1 MNVTPTRIAITG
13 ACGQIAY
20 SLIFRIASG
29 ALFDGPL
36 ILQLGDI
43 PGMEEKLEG
52 IAMELMDCDFPLLQ
66 DVVIS
71 TDLRKVFQ
79 DVDVALL
86 VGAKPRSKGM
96 ERKDL
101 LAENGKIF
109 VKQGKLLNEVAS
121 RDVLVYVVGNPANT
135 NALVAMH
142 NAPDL
147 PRKNFHALMRLDHN
161 RARAM
166 LAQKAKVPSLLVK
179 QMVIWGNHS
188 NTQVPDFTHVLI
200 DGKKAVDV
208 IGDLDWFKKSFM
220 PTIQTRGAKVIEK
233 LGRSSAASAANA
245 AIEAVRSLHTKTA
258 KGDCFSSAVCSDGNS
273 YGIEEGL
280 IFGFPCVSKGKG
292 DYEIVENLLW
302 DDFIRDLV
310 KKTEKELIDEREY
323 CKQAGLI

>member
-1 MNVTPTRIAITG
+1 MNQKPLRIAITG
-13 ACGQIAY
+13 ASGQIAY

-29 ALFDGPL
+29 SLFNRPL
-36 ILQLGDI
+36 ILHLGDI
-43 PGMEEKLEG
+43 PGMEDKLEG

-71 TDLRKVFQ
+71 TDLRKVFNQ
-79 DVDVALL
+79 VDIALL

-109 VKQGKLLNEVAS
+109 VDQGKALNEVAS
-121 RDVLVYVVGNPANT
+121 RHVLVYVVGNPANT

-147 PRKNFHALMRLDHN
+147 PKRNFHAMMRLDHN
-161 RARAM
+161 RAVAM
-166 LAQKAKVPSLLVK
+166 LAKKAAISSAHIK

-188 NTQVPDFTHVLI
+188 NTQVPDFTQVLI
-200 DGKKAVDV
+200 DDHKATDV
-208 IGDLDWFKKSFM
+208 IKDMDWFKSSFI

-245 AIEAVRSLHTKTA
+245 VIEAVKSLYKKTE
-258 KGDCFSSAVCSDGNS
+258 KGDCFSSAVSSDENP
-273 YGIEEGL
+273 YGVEKGL
-280 IFGFPCVSKGKG
+280 VFGFPCISEG
-292 DYEIVENLLW
+292 DGSYQILKNLKW
-302 DDFIRDLV
+302 DDFIRERV
-310 KKTEKELIDEREY
+310 KITEKELIEEREF
-323 CKQAGLI
+323 CRRAGLI